1 MIWQI
6 KIAKCPLFIYIPDS
20 KTQNLSKHSYNP
32 FPFKPVTH
40 CTIFVHTV
48 QSSVVCTDVHRYMYE
63 DLYSIKYGLILRSLL
78 LTKLINCE
86 APVVPCGLSRE
97 TDTPD
102 EDWSAALYLR
112 RPGYGVQRPGEG
124 VRLPPNAQHLGG
136 AATRL
141 AHL

>member
-20 KTQNLSKHSYNP
+20 KTQHLSKHSYNP

-40 CTIFVHTV
+40 CTIFRCVHERT
-48 QSSVVCTDVHRYMYE
+48 Y
-63 DLYSIKYGLILRSLL
+63 IYGLILRSLL

-86 APVVPCGLSRE
+86 PPVVPCGLSRE